1 VCHFRRLKIA
11 SVMHEINPF
20 LQALLAQG
28 VLNKD
33 PTVWLTRASLLI
45 PVSCHPLGG
54 LHEITPNIPNP
65 HFDA

>member
-1 VCHFRRLKIA
+1 
-11 SVMHEINPF
+11 MHEINLF

-33 PTVWLTRASLLI
+33 PTVWLTRASLPT
-45 PVSCHPLGG
+45 PVSCPPLGG
-54 LHEITPNIPNP
+54 SHEIIPNIPPP

>member
-1 VCHFRRLKIA
+1 
-11 SVMHEINPF
+11 MHEINPF